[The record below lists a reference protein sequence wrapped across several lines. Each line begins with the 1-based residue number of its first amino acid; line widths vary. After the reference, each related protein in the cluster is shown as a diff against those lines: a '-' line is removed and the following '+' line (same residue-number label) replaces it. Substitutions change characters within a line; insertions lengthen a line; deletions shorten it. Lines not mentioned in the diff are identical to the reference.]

1 MNYEKVGERI
11 RIARETNL
19 QITREEFAEEIG
31 ISVDT
36 AYRLESGTNK
46 KVKNVETFIKV
57 SEVTGLTLEEI
68 LFGKNESSIRNRNIK
83 KINYLLNVL
92 SDSELDYIYFNISQF
107 IKILHKADVNTLKD
121 IKDRSKKDED

>member
-19 QITREEFAEEIG
+19 KITREEFAEEIG

-46 KVKNVETFIKV
+46 KVKNVETFIKI
-57 SEVTGLTLEEI
+57 SEVTGLTLEE
-68 LFGKNESSIRNRNIK
+68 LLLGKNESSIRNRNIK

-92 SDSELDYIYFNISQF
+92 SDRELDYIYFNISQF
-107 IKILHKADVNTLKD
+107 IKILHEDDVNTLKD
-121 IKDRSKKDED
+121 IKDRSKKDKK

>member
-19 QITREEFAEEIG
+19 KITREEFAEEIG

-68 LFGKNESSIRNRNIK
+68 LLGKNESSIRNRNIK

-107 IKILHKADVNTLKD
+107 IKILHKDDVNTLKN
-121 IKDRSKKDED
+121 IKDRSKKDKK

>member
-19 QITREEFAEEIG
+19 KITREEFAEEIG

-36 AYRLESGTNK
+36 AYRLESGTTK

-68 LFGKNESSIRNRNIK
+68 LLGKNESSIRKRNIK

-92 SDSELDYIYFNISQF
+92 SDRELDYIYFNISQF
-107 IKILHKADVNTLKD
+107 IKILHEDDVNTLKD
-121 IKDRSKKDED
+121 IKDRSKKDKK